1 MNMDEYSAIEWLV
14 EDIKDVQ
21 SRLEETEDYIRQAD
35 KPGLIA
41 SIYVKGNQERRIISS
56 DNLLKKMLLIRKRR
70 LEHKLDE
77 LRHELKSI
85 QITLKDAH
93 IASQHEGNDMQNSR

>member
-41 SIYVKGNQERRIISS
+41 FIHVRGSEERIISS
-56 DNLLKKMLLIRKRR
+56 DNLLKKILLSRKRR

-77 LRHELKSI
+77 LRHELESI
-85 QITLKDAH
+85 QITFKDAH